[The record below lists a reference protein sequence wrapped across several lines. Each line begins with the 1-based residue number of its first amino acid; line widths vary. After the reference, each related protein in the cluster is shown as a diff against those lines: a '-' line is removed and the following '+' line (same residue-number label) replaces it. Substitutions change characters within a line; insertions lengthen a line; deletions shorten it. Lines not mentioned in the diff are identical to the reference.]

1 MSLTKRQ
8 TEQIDALKS
17 GGYTSPLT
25 RADLKTAVDDG
36 LIKWPSWITSDTA
49 RRLDRGVFDVPE
61 LGDHNDAPASVT
73 PKAVP
78 SKTAKVSKPA
88 PDAPDAPTLKTM
100 ASTVETVSG
109 NQTFQLAG
117 GSMVPDRSKIFVATK
132 NFKDFRTII
141 KSERFF
147 PVFITGLSGNGKTF
161 QVEQVC
167 AQLKRELFRCNI
179 TKQTDEDDLLGGFR
193 LVDGETVW
201 QNGPVVEA
209 MLRGAV
215 LLLDEVDLASA
226 NIMCLQPVLEGKG
239 IFLKK
244 ISKWITPADGFQV
257 VATANTKGKGSDDGQ
272 FMGTNVLNEAF
283 LDRFPFTFEQE
294 YPTESQEKKILG
306 NVQKTVGLD
315 DPDFS
320 ACLVKWAWCVR
331 DAFKEGAVE
340 EIITTRRLVRI
351 TEAFSI
357 FGDKRKAI
365 DGCISRF
372 DDDTREAFVQL
383 YEKCD
388 ASFLK
393 AAADAADESSSD
405 FFNPADD
412 DIVLTRASY
421 EDRQTARELGCRW
434 SGAIRRWHTTGK
446 NYKANRAEF
455 EKYPTLMPW
464 VDNTISV

>member
-1 MSLTKRQ
+1 MTLTNRQ
-8 TEQIDALKS
+8 AEQIDALKS
-17 GGYTSPLT
+17 GGYTSPIT
-25 RADLKTAVDDG
+25 RADLNTAVADG
-36 LIKWPSWITSDTA
+36 LIKWPSWITSDKA

-61 LGDHNDAPASVT
+61 LGDKVYNAPAPVT
-73 PKAVP
+73 PKTP
-78 SKTAKVSKPA
+78 TKVKESKPA
-88 PDAPDAPTLKTM
+88 PAETGPKLKTM

-117 GSMVPDRSKIFVATK
+117 GSMVPSRSTIFVATK

-141 KSERFF
+141 KSGRFF

-161 QVEQVC
+161 SVEQVC
-167 AQLKRELFRCNI
+167 AQCKRELFRCNI

-193 LVDGETVW
+193 LVNGETVW

-257 VATANTKGKGSDDGQ
+257 VATANTKGKGSDDGA

-294 YPTESQEKKILG
+294 YPTESQEKKILS

-331 DAFKEGAVE
+331 DAFKEGVLE

-351 TEAFSI
+351 TEAMSI
-357 FGDKRKAI
+357 FGDKRKSI

-372 DDDTREAFVQL
+372 DDDTKEALLSL

-388 ASFLK
+388 ASMAQGTDPDSTPDSLNPD
-393 AAADAADESSSD
+393 DA
-405 FFNPADD
+405 
-412 DIVLTRASY
+412 DIVIVRASY
-421 EDRQTARELGCRW
+421 QDRNIARDLGCKW
-434 SGAIRRWHTTGK
+434 SGSAQRWHTTGQ
-446 NYKANRAEF
+446 NYKSRRAEF
-455 EKYPTLMPW
+455 DQHPQFAPW
-464 VDNTISV
+464 VDNTLSV